1 MQRALYQE
9 LWTLRFGKI
18 LSLEETCV
26 REYGVLLKE
35 CKQKYKTDRELQN
48 QFQKLIA
55 DEKKHAKLVRELL
68 TIVHRQPAVGG

>member
-9 LWTLRFGKI
+9 LWALRFGKM
-18 LSLEETCV
+18 LALEETCV
-26 REYGVLLKE
+26 REYGALLRE

-68 TIVHRQPAVGG
+68 TIVQRQPA